1 MKHNKILIIKASF
14 MFLFIFNFIA
24 IYGHNREDNMQKP
37 SYIVNGQMYS
47 LKSTENKNV
56 IESGLSLYIEQ
67 KLPLMIYD
75 GVSFRFFIK
84 MKISRSGK
92 IKKIKLLNKEILFNN
107 KKVWNNIKSIMESV
121 RFSPAMINNKRIKYV
136 SKFYIQIDFTRKY

>member
-107 KKVWNNIKSIMESV
+107 KKVWNDIKSIMESV
-121 RFSPAMINNKRIKYV
+121 RFSPAMVNNKRIKYV

>member
-1 MKHNKILIIKASF
+1 
-14 MFLFIFNFIA
+14 
-24 IYGHNREDNMQKP
+24 MQKP

-107 KKVWNNIKSIMESV
+107 KKVWNDIKSIMESV
-121 RFSPAMINNKRIKYV
+121 RFSPAMVNNKRIKYV

>member
-121 RFSPAMINNKRIKYV
+121 RFSPAMVNNKRIKYV

>member
-1 MKHNKILIIKASF
+1 

-107 KKVWNNIKSIMESV
+107 KKVWNNIKSIMESI